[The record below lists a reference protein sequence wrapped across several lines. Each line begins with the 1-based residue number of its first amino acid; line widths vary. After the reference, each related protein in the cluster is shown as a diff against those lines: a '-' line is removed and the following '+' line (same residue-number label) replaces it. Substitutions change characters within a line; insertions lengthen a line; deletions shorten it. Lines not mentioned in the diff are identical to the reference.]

1 MTKQKISPFLWF
13 DQQAEEAAKFYV
25 SIFPD
30 SEVETIVRH
39 PEARVLTVAFRL
51 NGQQFTALN
60 GGPKYKFTEAV
71 SFVVNCETQAEV
83 DHYWDRLSE
92 GAQQIQC
99 GWVKDKFGLSW
110 QIVPNVFLEMIQ
122 DKDPARVKRVMDAM
136 LQMKKLDIAM
146 LEKAFHSQ

>member
-13 DQQAEEAAKFYV
+13 DQQAEEAANFYV

-30 SEVETIVRH
+30 SAVETIVRY

-71 SFVVNCETQAEV
+71 SFLVDCETQAESRPLLGPV
-83 DHYWDRLSE
+83 VRRRPANSMRLGE
-92 GAQQIQC
+92 
-99 GWVKDKFGLSW
+99 
-110 QIVPNVFLEMIQ
+110 
-122 DKDPARVKRVMDAM
+122 R
-136 LQMKKLDIAM
+136 
-146 LEKAFHSQ
+146 

>member
-13 DQQAEEAAKFYV
+13 DQQAEEAASFYV

-30 SEVETIVRH
+30 SAVETIVRY
-39 PEARVLTVAFRL
+39 PAARVLTVAFRL

-92 GAQQIQC
+92 DAKQIQC

-110 QIVPNVFLEMIQ
+110 QIVPNIFLEMIQ

-136 LQMKKLDIAM
+136 LQMKKLDIST
-146 LEKAFHSQ
+146 LEKAFHQQ